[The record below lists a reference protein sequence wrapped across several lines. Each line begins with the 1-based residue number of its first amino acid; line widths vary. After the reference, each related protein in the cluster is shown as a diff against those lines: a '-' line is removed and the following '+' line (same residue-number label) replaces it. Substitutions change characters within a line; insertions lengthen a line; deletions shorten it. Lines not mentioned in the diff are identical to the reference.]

1 MKTLKAIGIILA
13 ILCIAAVST
22 GCSLGLGSE
31 ATRAE
36 AQASAGPTAHAARG
50 NIEETV
56 SALGNVVTTEEANL
70 VFVIS
75 GRIDEVLVE
84 EGDEVEEAQVL
95 ARVDS
100 IALERQIDRAQV
112 TLETAKA
119 RLAQVQT
126 PATEA
131 ELAVAQASIDAAKAS
146 LSKLLDGPTESD
158 LQSAKLNVDSARN
171 QLWGTQAQ
179 RDAVAGDRRQ
189 SNAQKDSSEAQ
200 VLVAEVAVEQALL
213 AQEKMKEPA
222 TAEDVAIT
230 QSQIDQ
236 AEAQLAQ
243 LLDRPRAEDV
253 AVSQAQ
259 VDEAALSLEQAREQ
273 LEDTLITAPFDGRV
287 LSVAINAGEWATPGM
302 PAIAL
307 ANIDDLVLDILL
319 DEVDVAKIAVG
330 QTVRLSFEALPK
342 QEILG
347 TIARIALGATQTS
360 GGVAYKVEV
369 SFDAGELPI
378 KLGMTANVD
387 IVIDQVTD
395 ALLVPNRAI
404 TADRTAGR
412 YYVTRADALGNA
424 EKVEIKIGLRDDD
437 YTQVVSGLD
446 EGESVVLQT
455 MDLKDSDPAMQP
467 MGPMGGMLREGG
479 R

>member
-1 MKTLKAIGIILA
+1 MKALRTIGIVLA
-13 ILCIAAVST
+13 ILCVAM
-22 GCSLGLGSE
+22 LGVGFVLQSQGGSAE
-31 ATRAE
+31 AE
-36 AQASAGPTAHAARG
+36 AQASVGPTARVARG
-50 NIEETV
+50 DIEETV
-56 SALGNVVTTEEANL
+56 SALGNVMTTEEANL

-100 IALERQIDRAQV
+100 SSLDRQIERAQV

-119 RLAQVQT
+119 RLAQVRT

-131 ELAVAQASIDAAKAS
+131 EMAVAQASIDAAKAS

-171 QLWGTQAQ
+171 QLWGVQAQ

-213 AQEKMKEPA
+213 AQERMKEPA
-222 TAEDVAIT
+222 AAEDVAIT

-243 LLDRPRAEDV
+243 LIDRPRAEDV

-259 VDEAALSLEQAREQ
+259 VDEAALSLEQAKEQ
-273 LEDTLITAPFDGRV
+273 LEDTLLTAPFDGMV
-287 LSVAINAGEWATPGM
+287 LSVAVNAGEWATPGM
-302 PAIAL
+302 PAIVL
-307 ANIDDLVLDILL
+307 SNIDNLVLDILL
-319 DEVDVAKIAVG
+319 DEIDVAQIAVG

-342 QEILG
+342 QEIVG
-347 TIARIALGATQTS
+347 TVTRIAPAATQTS

-387 IVIDQVTD
+387 IVTDQATD

-412 YYVTRADALGNA
+412 YYVTRTDALGNT
-424 EKVEIKIGLRDDD
+424 EKVEIGIGLRDDD
-437 YTQVVSGLD
+437 YTQIVSGLD
-446 EGESVVLQT
+446 EGDSVVLQT
-455 MDLKDSDPAMQP
+455 MNLKDSDPAMQP
-467 MGPMGGMLREGG
+467 MGPMGGMLRGG
-479 R
+479 G